1 MNETGIKLCGFAG
14 SRSRGRSGTGRH
26 YLSQSMRHAGL
37 LIAALVA
44 LGACRPA
51 TPPAP
56 IVIPPSGPPPL
67 PPVPLVEGPLQPRF
81 TYPREN
87 AQIGSPDS
95 TFVLGS
101 LGNGR
106 ASLTI
111 NGQTVR
117 VWPNGAFLG
126 FVANPPATAPQYEL
140 VASVGADTARLTHPV
155 KVPGMEALLPDS
167 LRPPPPPP
175 RVVTD
180 TTPTWVILGDSASAA
195 SDTDRVIIGRP
206 SPSGVYRWFLF
217 PGTRVQLTGRFP
229 GYARIRLDSAL
240 QIWVEEADAKTV
252 SWDTAPPRRV
262 AGNARVRSSP
272 MYSDLIIP
280 VGDRPS
286 YFIEEHPGALELTLY
301 DTRGGTDVV
310 NFPTSDSLIKTVE
323 WEAERTDRIKY
334 TIRLTQHPFG
344 YLALYE
350 NGSFILRVRRAP
362 APIVAGTSA
371 LAGLTIA
378 VDPGHPPAGATGP
391 TGLYEADAVLPVG
404 FALQRILRQRGAN
417 VVMTRTTP
425 EAVDLALRP
434 IIARRA
440 NAHAFVSLHYNAYGD
455 GVNPLREPNGMEV
468 YFYRV
473 HSEPLARA
481 VQGEM
486 LDNIPLPD
494 QGVYFRSLAVVRNT
508 WMPAILVEGGFI
520 IIPDQEHAMKT
531 PQFQER
537 YATAVADGLETFFRA
552 LRSR

>member
-1 MNETGIKLCGFAG
+1 
-14 SRSRGRSGTGRH
+14 
-26 YLSQSMRHAGL
+26 
-37 LIAALVA
+37 VD
-44 LGACRPA
+44 
-51 TPPAP
+51 
-56 IVIPPSGPPPL
+56 
-67 PPVPLVEGPLQPRF
+67 GPLQPRF

-87 AQIGSPDS
+87 AQIGSSDS

-101 LGNGR
+101 VGNGR
-106 ASLTI
+106 ATLTI
-111 NGQTVR
+111 NGQAVR

-126 FVANPPATAPQYEL
+126 YVANPPATAPQYEL
-140 VASVGADTARLTHPV
+140 VATLGADTARLTQPV
-155 KVPGMEALLPDS
+155 KVPGMDALLPDS

-175 RVVTD
+175 RVITD
-180 TTPTWVILGDSASAA
+180 TTPTWVILGDSASVA

-206 SPSGVYRWFLF
+206 TPSGVYRWFLF

-229 GYARIRLDSAL
+229 GFARIRLDSAL
-240 QIWVEEADAKTV
+240 QIWVEEADAKTLAM
-252 SWDTAPPRRV
+252 DTAPPRRT
-262 AGNARVRSSP
+262 AANARVRSSP
-272 MYSDLIIP
+272 TYADLIIP
-280 VGDRPS
+280 VGERPS

-310 NFPTSDSLIKTVE
+310 NFPTTDSLIKTVE

-334 TIRLTQHPFG
+334 TIRLSQDPFG

-362 APIVAGTSA
+362 GPVAVGGQPGAASGGRGAAASSQPSPRNPAPGSTFAVS
-371 LAGLTIA
+371 GLTIA

-404 FALQRILRQRGAN
+404 FALQRILQQRGAT

-434 IIARRA
+434 VIARRA
-440 NAHAFVSLHYNAYGD
+440 DAHAFVSLHYNAYGD
-455 GVNPLREPNGMEV
+455 GINPFRQPNGMEV

-481 VQGEM
+481 VQSEM
-486 LDNIPLPD
+486 LENIPLPD

-520 IIPDQEHAMKT
+520 IIPEQEHAMKT
-531 PQFQER
+531 VQFQER
-537 YATAVADGLETFFRA
+537 YATAVADGLEAYFRA
-552 LRSR
+552 LRSTR